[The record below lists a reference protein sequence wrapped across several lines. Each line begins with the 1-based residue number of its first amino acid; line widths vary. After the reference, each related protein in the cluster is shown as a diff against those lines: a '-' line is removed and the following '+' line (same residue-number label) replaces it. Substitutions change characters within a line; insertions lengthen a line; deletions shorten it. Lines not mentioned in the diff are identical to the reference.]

1 MNALRRLPSVERLIG
16 LLGDTIDLPHA
27 LVVTHAR
34 TLLDTLRHTPE
45 TIPTHE
51 QIAQQLIDQLTLLTM
66 PTLRPVINATG
77 VLLQTNL
84 GRAHLSRAAQHAL
97 HTYAGAASIEY
108 DLTLGQRG
116 ERNQHMAK
124 FLTQLTGAEAAVAV
138 NNNAAAVLLILSAF
152 AVGKEV
158 IVSRGQAVE
167 IGGGYRIP
175 DVLRQ
180 SGATLVEV
188 GTTNRTYARD
198 YEEAIT
204 ERTAMIL
211 RVHTSNFRIQGF
223 VHDAELNE
231 LAAIARHHNIL
242 LVDDVGSGSL
252 IDVAQFGLTAEPL
265 VHERIT
271 HGADLVCFS
280 GDKLLGGPQAGLIVG
295 RAPLVKQL
303 TKHPLMRAI
312 RLDKLIMAALQA
324 TLMSYITGRALTEI
338 PIWQMMSASTDSI
351 AQRAQ
356 QILAHIPNGWQ
367 VCACESTIGGG
378 SLPGDT
384 LPSWALV
391 RPHSAPQHLAHQLR
405 MGTPAIIGRVANQA
419 LWLDL
424 RSVLPE
430 YDAAI
435 IDHICQLQEH

>member
-1 MNALRRLPSVERLIG
+1 MNTLRRLPSVDRLVG
-16 LLGDTIDLPHA
+16 LLDADIDLPHA
-27 LVVTHAR
+27 LIVSHAR
-34 TLLDTLRHTPE
+34 TLLDELRRTPDN
-45 TIPTHE
+45 IPTHE
-51 QIAQQLIDQLTLLTM
+51 QIVQQLEANLSILTM

-84 GRAHLSRAAQHAL
+84 GRAHLSNAAQQAL
-97 HTYAGAASIEY
+97 QHYAGAASIEY
-108 DLTLGQRG
+108 DLIQGQRG
-116 ERNQHMAK
+116 ERNQHVAK
-124 FLTQLTGAEAAVAV
+124 LLTQVTNAEAGVAV
-138 NNNAAAVLLILSAF
+138 NNNAAAVLLILSTF

-198 YEEAIT
+198 YESAIT

-223 VHDAELNE
+223 VHDAELDE
-231 LAAIARHHNIL
+231 LASIARTHNIL
-242 LVDDVGSGSL
+242 LIDDIGSGSL

-265 VHERIT
+265 VHEHIAS
-271 HGADLVCFS
+271 GADLVCFS

-295 RAPLVKQL
+295 RAPLIQQL
-303 TKHPLMRAI
+303 TRHPLMRAI
-312 RLDKLIMAALQA
+312 RLDKLIMAALDA
-324 TLMSYITGRALTEI
+324 TLKSYITGRALTEI
-338 PIWQMMSASTDSI
+338 PIWQMISASPDQI
-351 AQRAQ
+351 AQRAH
-356 QILAHIPNGWQ
+356 QIIAHIPDGWQ
-367 VCACESTIGGG
+367 IRPCQSTIGGG

-384 LPSWALV
+384 LPSFALV
-391 RPHSAPQHLAHQLR
+391 RPHSMPQQLAHMLR
-405 MGTPAIIGRVANQA
+405 TGTPAIVGRVADQS

-424 RSVLPE
+424 RSVLPQ
-430 YDAAI
+430 YDETI
-435 IDHICQLQEH
+435 IARIHQMQES

>member
-1 MNALRRLPSVERLIG
+1 MNALRRLPAVDRLIS
-16 LLGDTIDLPHA
+16 LLDSTIDLPHP
-27 LVVTHAR
+27 LIVTHAR
-34 TLLDTLRHTPE
+34 ALLDELRQTPDD
-45 TIPTHE
+45 IPTHE
-51 QIAQQLIDQLTLLTM
+51 QIAQQLTTRLVALTM

-84 GRAHLSRAAQHAL
+84 GRAHLSNAAQHAL
-97 HTYAGAASIEY
+97 QQYAGAASIEY
-108 DLTLGQRG
+108 DLAAGQRG
-116 ERNQHMAK
+116 ERNQHTAPL
-124 FLTQLTGAEAAVAV
+124 LTQLTGAEGAVAV
-138 NNNAAAVLLILSAF
+138 NNNAAAILLILSAF

-198 YEEAIT
+198 YEAAIT

-231 LAAIARHHNIL
+231 LADIAHRHNIL

-265 VHERIT
+265 VHERIA

-295 RAPLVKQL
+295 RATLIRQL

-312 RLDKLIMAALQA
+312 RLDKLIMAALHA
-324 TLMSYITGRALTEI
+324 TLTSYVTGRALTEI
-338 PIWQMMSASTDSI
+338 PIWQMMSASTEHI
-351 AQRAQ
+351 IKRAQRIQAQ
-356 QILAHIPNGWQ
+356 LPEGWQ
-367 VCACESTIGGG
+367 LRPCESTIGGG

-384 LPSWALV
+384 LPSIALV
-391 RPHSAPQHLAHQLR
+391 RPHDAPHDLAHLLR
-405 MGTPAIIGRVANQA
+405 TGSPAIVGRVANQA
-419 LWLDL
+419 LWLDM
-424 RSVLPE
+424 RSVLPQ
-430 YDAAI
+430 YDDAI
-435 IDHICQLQEH
+435 VARIQELHA